1 MGASIEMLG
10 PTLLRSALWAR
21 GSVTERIEYPGSDPW
36 YSIRAGVWPSSV
48 VMGGRPG
55 PSP

>member
-21 GSVTERIEYPGSDPW
+21 GSVAARIEYPGSDPW